1 MEKIYQANYHQK
13 KGDRAIS
20 IQLKKKRKNL
30 RHKALQ
36 KAKRTCN

>member
-20 IQLKKKRKNL
+20 IQLKKKKKKL
-30 RHKALQ
+30 KAQSITKGKKDL
-36 KAKRTCN
+36 